1 MTNVAVFSSFIPS
14 YRKLK
19 HLSRNGVLNIFIQYF
34 HHDDQSEPFLFL
46 EGEVSSLKLDEVE
59 GHGKIISITTPESM
73 FTFSERNYL
82 TNISGDAVVFSSKND
97 NETYCIIEFI

>member
-1 MTNVAVFSSFIPS
+1 MSNIATFSAFVPS
-14 YRKLK
+14 YRKLQQ
-19 HLSRNGVLNIFIQYF
+19 LSYNKVLNIFIQYF
-34 HHDDQSEPFLFL
+34 HHDDQSEPFLYL
-46 EGEVSSLKLDEVE
+46 EGEVNSLRLEEVE
-59 GHGKIISITTPESM
+59 EQGKIISITTPESM

>member
-1 MTNVAVFSSFIPS
+1 MNNVAVFSSFIPS
-14 YRKLK
+14 YKKLQQ
-19 HLSRNGVLNIFIQYF
+19 LSHNKDLNIFIQYF

-46 EGEVSSLKLDEVE
+46 EGKVDSLRLDEVE
-59 GHGKIISITTPESM
+59 EHGKIISITTPESM
-73 FTFSERNYL
+73 FTFTERNYL